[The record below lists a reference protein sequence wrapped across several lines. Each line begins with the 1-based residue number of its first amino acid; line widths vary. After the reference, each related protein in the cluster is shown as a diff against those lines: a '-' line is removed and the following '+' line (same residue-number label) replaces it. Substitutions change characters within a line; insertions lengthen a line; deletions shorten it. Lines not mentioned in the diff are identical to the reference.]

1 MLDINNASPLSRSKE
16 EEKNTNFLSFSIKT
30 QTWISF
36 VVLTIAWGSSFMLV
50 KRGLQSFSPWQVA
63 SIRLTAAMSVFLPFA
78 LRYFKEIP
86 KSQLPYIVLSG
97 LLSMCIP
104 AFLFC
109 AAQIGLSSSIVSVLN
124 ALTPAFTFLVGVFFY
139 QQKSKM
145 MQIVGL
151 TIGFIGSALLIF
163 INPKGEITIN
173 FSAFYVVVATIL
185 YGINVNMVKR
195 YLPDVKP
202 LHLTSVAVT
211 ASGLLALPYLLS
223 TDWLTVLN
231 TAPKGKESFIAAV
244 ALGVISTAFAQFIF
258 NRMLQYSTAVFA
270 SSITYFIPIVAV
282 MWGVLDGE
290 ILLPLHFL
298 GMACIIGGILIL
310 NKFR

>member
-1 MLDINNASPLSRSKE
+1 LHKKFKFMSATKKSPVI
-16 EEKNTNFLSFSIKT
+16 FSIPTLSIKV
-30 QTWISF
+30 QIWVSF

-50 KRGLQSFSPWQVA
+50 KKGLQSFTPWQVA

-78 LRYFKEIP
+78 IKYFKEIP
-86 KSQLPYIVLSG
+86 KSQLPFIVLSG

-109 AAQIGLSSSIVSVLN
+109 AAQIGLGSSIVSVLN
-124 ALTPAFTFLVGVFFY
+124 ALTPAFTFIFGVLFY
-139 QQKSKM
+139 HQKSKL

-151 TIGFIGSALLIF
+151 TIGFIGSAMLIL
-163 INPKGEITIN
+163 INAKGELSIN
-173 FSAFYVVVATIL
+173 YFAFYVVLATIF

-195 YLPDVKP
+195 YLSDAKP
-202 LHLTSVAVT
+202 LHLTSLAVT
-211 ASGLLALPYLLS
+211 VSGLLTLPYLLS
-223 TDWLTVLN
+223 TNWLTVLK
-231 TAPKGKESFIAAV
+231 TAPKGTESLIAAIV
-244 ALGVISTAFAQFIF
+244 LGVVSTALAQFIF

-290 ILLPLHFL
+290 VLLPLHFL

-310 NKFR
+310 NKFK

>member
-1 MLDINNASPLSRSKE
+1 MSELKKAPPQSPTNRD
-16 EEKNTNFLSFSIKT
+16 EEKSYSPTFSLKT

-36 VVLTIAWGSSFMLV
+36 IVLTIAWGSSFMLV
-50 KRGLQSFSPWQVA
+50 KRGLQSYSPWQVA
-63 SIRLTAAMSVFLPFA
+63 SIRLTAAMTVFLPFA
-78 LRYFKEIP
+78 IRYFKEIP
-86 KSQLPYIVLSG
+86 KAQLPYIFLSG

-109 AAQIGLSSSIVSVLN
+109 AAQVGLSSSIVSILN
-124 ALTPAFTFLVGVFFY
+124 ALTPAFTFIVGVFFY
-139 QQKSKM
+139 HQKSKM

-163 INPKGEITIN
+163 INPKGEITLN
-173 FSAFYVVVATIL
+173 YYAFYVVAATVC

-195 YLPDVKP
+195 FLPDVKA

-211 ASGLLALPYLLS
+211 VSGVLALPYLLS
-223 TDWLTVLN
+223 TDWFTIFN
-231 TAPKGKESFIAAV
+231 TAPKGKESFFAAV

-258 NRMLQYSTAVFA
+258 NRMLQFSTAVFA

-298 GMACIIGGILIL
+298 GMAFIIGGILIL

>member
-1 MLDINNASPLSRSKE
+1 MSDTNNASPLSRNKE
-16 EEKNTNFLSFSIKT
+16 EEKSTNFLSLSIKT

-36 VVLTIAWGSSFMLV
+36 IVLTIAWGSSFMLV
-50 KRGLQSFSPWQVA
+50 KRGLQSFTPWQVA
-63 SIRLTAAMSVFLPFA
+63 SIRLTAAMTVFLPFA
-78 LRYFKEIP
+78 LRYFKDIP

-97 LLSMCIP
+97 LLSMCVP

-139 QQKSKM
+139 KQKSKM

-163 INPKGEITIN
+163 INPKGEISIN
-173 FSAFYVVVATIL
+173 FSAFYVVIATIF

-195 YLPDVKP
+195 YLPNVKA

-223 TDWLTVLN
+223 TDWLTVLQ
-231 TAPKGKESFIAAV
+231 TVPKGKESFVASV

-258 NRMLQYSTAVFA
+258 NRMLQFSTAVFA

>member
-1 MLDINNASPLSRSKE
+1 MSIVKKSPPQYLP
-16 EEKNTNFLSFSIKT
+16 TISIKS

-36 VVLTIAWGSSFMLV
+36 IVLTIAWGSSFMLV

-63 SIRLTAAMSVFLPFA
+63 SIRLTAAMTVFFPFA

-124 ALTPAFTFLVGVFFY
+124 ALTPAFTFIVGVFFY
-139 QQKSKM
+139 HQKSKL

-163 INPKGEITIN
+163 INAKGEIAIN
-173 FSAFYVVVATIL
+173 FSAFYVVIATIL

-195 YLPDVKP
+195 YLPDVKA

-211 ASGLLALPYLLS
+211 ASGLLTLPYLLS
-223 TDWLTVLN
+223 TDWIYVLN
-231 TAPKGKESFIAAV
+231 NAPKGKESFFAAV

-290 ILLPLHFL
+290 ILLSLHFL

>member
-1 MLDINNASPLSRSKE
+1 MSEITKVPPLSRNNRDD
-16 EEKNTNFLSFSIKT
+16 EKSYFPTFSIKT

-36 VVLTIAWGSSFMLV
+36 IVLTIAWGSSFMLV

-63 SIRLTAAMSVFLPFA
+63 SIRLTAAMTVFLPFA

-86 KSQLPYIVLSG
+86 KAQLPYIFLSG

-109 AAQIGLSSSIVSVLN
+109 AAQVGLSSSIVSILN
-124 ALTPAFTFLVGVFFY
+124 ALTPAFTFIVGVFFY

-163 INPKGEITIN
+163 INPKGEITLN
-173 FSAFYVVVATIL
+173 FYAFYVVAATVC

-195 YLPDVKP
+195 FLPDVKP
-202 LHLTSVAVT
+202 LHLTSIAVMVA
-211 ASGLLALPYLLS
+211 GILALPYLLS
-223 TDWLTVLN
+223 TNWITIYN
-231 TAPKGKESFIAAV
+231 TAPKGKESFFASV

-258 NRMLQYSTAVFA
+258 NRMLQFSTAVFA

-298 GMACIIGGILIL
+298 GMAFIIGGILIL

>member
-1 MLDINNASPLSRSKE
+1 MSAIKKSPALFVLPSV
-16 EEKNTNFLSFSIKT
+16 SIKV
-30 QTWISF
+30 QTWVSF
-36 VVLTIAWGSSFMLV
+36 FVLTLAWGSSFMLV
-50 KRGLQSFSPWQVA
+50 KKGLQSFTPWQVA
-63 SIRLTAAMSVFLPFA
+63 SIRLTAAMTVFLPFA
-78 LRYFKEIP
+78 IKFFKEIP

-124 ALTPAFTFLVGVFFY
+124 ALTPAFTFIFGVFFY
-139 QQKSKM
+139 HQKSKL

-151 TIGFIGSALLIF
+151 TIGFIGSAMLIL
-163 INPKGEITIN
+163 INAKGELSIN
-173 FSAFYVVVATIL
+173 YSAFYVVIATIF

-211 ASGLLALPYLLS
+211 ASGLLVLPYLLS
-223 TDWLTVLN
+223 TDWLTILN
-231 TAPKGKESFIAAV
+231 TAPKGKESFVAAV
-244 ALGVISTAFAQFIF
+244 TLGVISTAIAQFIF

-290 ILLPLHFL
+290 ILLPLHVL

>member
-1 MLDINNASPLSRSKE
+1 MSTIKKSPALFVLPSV
-16 EEKNTNFLSFSIKT
+16 SIKV
-30 QTWISF
+30 QTWVSF
-36 VVLTIAWGSSFMLV
+36 FVLTLAWGSSFMLV
-50 KRGLQSFSPWQVA
+50 KKGLQSFTPWQVA
-63 SIRLTAAMSVFLPFA
+63 SIRLTAAMTVFLPFA
-78 LRYFKEIP
+78 IKFFKEIP

-124 ALTPAFTFLVGVFFY
+124 ALTPAFTFIFGVFFY
-139 QQKSKM
+139 HQKSKL

-151 TIGFIGSALLIF
+151 TIGFIGSAMLIL
-163 INPKGEITIN
+163 INAKGELSIN
-173 FSAFYVVVATIL
+173 YSAFYVVIATIF

-211 ASGLLALPYLLS
+211 ASGLLVLPYLLS
-223 TDWLTVLN
+223 TDWLTILN
-231 TAPKGKESFIAAV
+231 TAPKGKESFVAAV
-244 ALGVISTAFAQFIF
+244 TLGVISTAIAQFIF

-290 ILLPLHFL
+290 ILLPLHVL

>member
-1 MLDINNASPLSRSKE
+1 MSIVKKSPPQYLPSI
-16 EEKNTNFLSFSIKT
+16 SIKS

-36 VVLTIAWGSSFMLV
+36 IVLTIAWGSSFMLV

-63 SIRLTAAMSVFLPFA
+63 SIRLTAAMTVFFPFA

-86 KSQLPYIVLSG
+86 KSQLPYIILSG

-139 QQKSKM
+139 HQKSKL

-163 INPKGEITIN
+163 INAKGEIAIN
-173 FSAFYVVVATIL
+173 FSAFYVVIATIL

-195 YLPDVKP
+195 YLPDVKA

-211 ASGLLALPYLLS
+211 ASGLLTLPYLLS
-223 TDWLTVLN
+223 TDWIYVLN
-231 TAPKGKESFIAAV
+231 NAPKGKESFFAAV

-290 ILLPLHFL
+290 VLLPLHFL